1 MAFNFYFLCFSMP
14 SKPYDYII
22 IGAGASGLQLALAMS
37 RDPYFDD
44 KRIAV
49 IEKSKEKTND
59 KTWSFWEEGTGL
71 YENILYKSWKKGYVK
86 SLGKTIN
93 FDLESYTYKM
103 LKSIDF
109 YKHAYAVLEKCDA
122 ITMIS
127 DRIISLKEQ
136 KDGVYITGEEN
147 NYSTGHVFDS
157 RLPENFSPENSI
169 TILQHF
175 KGWFIETENEVFD
188 PDQFCMMDYNHTK
201 TPETAFMYILPFSK
215 TKALVEYTYFTPEL
229 VDEATYERELESYLK
244 NVLKISSFTIEEV
257 ERGIIPMSTYP
268 FHSNSSNK
276 ITKIGTSG
284 GWVKPSTGYSFK
296 NAERFSLKIIDNM
309 KSNRKPDYHLF
320 RKRYKH
326 YDKMFLYVLSSHN
339 NYGKTLFY
347 NMYSRNSI
355 RDIFKFLD
363 EQSPFGKELQI
374 MTTMTSYYFI
384 KAFFKH
390 AFDGFKIR

>member
-1 MAFNFYFLCFSMP
+1 MS

-44 KRIAV
+44 KSIAV

-71 YENILYKSWKKGYVK
+71 YDNILYNSWKKGYVK

-93 FDLESYTYKM
+93 FDLKSYTYKM

-109 YKHAYAVLEKCDA
+109 YNHAYSVLEKCNA
-122 ITMIS
+122 ISIIS
-127 DRIISLKEQ
+127 DQIIRLEEQ
-136 KDGVYITGEEN
+136 KDGVHIIGEEN
-147 NYSTGHVFDS
+147 NYSTRHVFDS

-169 TILQHF
+169 NILQHF

-215 TKALVEYTYFTPEL
+215 TKALVEYTYFTPNL
-229 VDEATYERELESYLK
+229 VDEETYERELESYLK
-244 NVLKISSFTIEEV
+244 NVLKISSYTIEEV
-257 ERGIIPMSTYP
+257 ERGIIPMTTYP
-268 FHSNSSNK
+268 FHSNSSDK

-296 NAERFSLKIIDNM
+296 NAERFSLKIIDNI
-309 KSNRKPDYHLF
+309 KSNRKPDYHMF

-326 YDKMFLYVLSSHN
+326 YDKMFLYVLSEHN
-339 NYGKTLFY
+339 TYGKTLFY

-363 EQSPFGKELQI
+363 EQSSFGKELQI
-374 MTTMTSYYFI
+374 MTTMTSYNFI